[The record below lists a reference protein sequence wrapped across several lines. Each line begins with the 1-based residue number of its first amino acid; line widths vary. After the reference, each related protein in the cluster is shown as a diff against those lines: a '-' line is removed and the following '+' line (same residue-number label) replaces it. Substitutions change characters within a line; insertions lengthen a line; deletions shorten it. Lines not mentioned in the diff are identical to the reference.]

1 MKSFKQFLNERGR
14 FEATVEI
21 GNEDIADR
29 DLHWF
34 ALDDVDD
41 VDDAITNLEENIF
54 DIIEKDRRLY
64 TAKIDKKYPVSYH
77 VWYPKGD
84 DYYDELYFFDLEV
97 TVKGKKFKLSQYSSF
112 KDLDNA
118 VTKAYKQI
126 PDEEF
131 SERTKAGWERYEKA
145 KGKPCPDRPSVAT
158 GLFPWLASEEF
169 VDYKFVLIKKA

>member
-1 MKSFKQFLNERGR
+1 MKSFRQFLKERSK

-29 DLHWF
+29 DLQWF
-34 ALDDVDD
+34 ALDDVGD
-41 VDDAITNLEENIF
+41 VDGAITNLEENLFNIAE
-54 DIIEKDRRLY
+54 DDRRLY
-64 TAKIDKKYPVSYH
+64 TAKLNKTYPISYH

-97 TVKGKKFKLSQYSSF
+97 TVKGKKYKLSQYSTL
-112 KDLDNA
+112 KDLDSE

-126 PDEEF
+126 PDEKF

-158 GLFPWLASEEF
+158 GLFPWSEADEF